1 MKMLFAKINPVAE
14 IPEMESPFEYVVK
27 QADYLTAVASPY
39 RLGAEEVNFSLIYG
53 KATFDAEGNM
63 ETFTRLLGGSLT
75 LGAPYIQEWGIDD
88 TVILGT
94 ICEQVGTEAIEF
106 IEGDPK
112 DFNPF

>member
-1 MKMLFAKINPVAE
+1 
-14 IPEMESPFEYVVK
+14 
-27 QADYLTAVASPY
+27 
-39 RLGAEEVNFSLIYG
+39 
-53 KATFDAEGNM
+53 M
-63 ETFTRLLGGSLT
+63 ETFTRLLGGSIT

-88 TVILGT
+88 SVILGT

>member
-1 MKMLFAKINPVAE
+1 MLFAKIDPVAQ
-14 IPEMESPFEYVVK
+14 IPEMETPFTYDVK
-27 QADYLTAVASPY
+27 TANYLTAVASPY
-39 RLGAEEVNFSLIYG
+39 RLGAEEVNFSLMYG
-53 KATFDAEGNM
+53 TATFDAEGNM

-88 TVILGT
+88 TVILAT

-112 DFNPF
+112 GFNPF